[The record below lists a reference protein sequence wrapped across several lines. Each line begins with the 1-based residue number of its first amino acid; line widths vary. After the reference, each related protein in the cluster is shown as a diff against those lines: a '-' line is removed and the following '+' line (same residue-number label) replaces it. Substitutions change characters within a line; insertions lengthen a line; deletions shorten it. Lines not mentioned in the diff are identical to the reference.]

1 MDAGEYLGSGIEVA
15 DGVGF
20 EVVLILPAQHG
31 SDDDD
36 NEGYD
41 RYGSQNC
48 SNYPQ
53 VVRRALDHSWT
64 GEKKKKNRKN
74 TLRAF
79 IFFFFSKTPSGC
91 ITIVGCTELN
101 HAETSAELPNRVKNC
116 TRPSL
121 ICSLI

>member
-64 GEKKKKNRKN
+64 GEKKKKQEKHPQSFYLFLFFKDTQWLHDDSWMHRVEPCRNEC
-74 TLRAF
+74 RAP
-79 IFFFFSKTPSGC
+79 KQG
-91 ITIVGCTELN
+91 EKL
-101 HAETSAELPNRVKNC
+101 HSA
-116 TRPSL
+116 
-121 ICSLI
+121 

>member
-64 GEKKKKNRKN
+64 GEERKK
-74 TLRAF
+74 TG
-79 IFFFFSKTPSGC
+79 KTPS
-91 ITIVGCTELN
+91 ELLSFSFFQR
-101 HAETSAELPNRVKNC
+101 HPVAA
-116 TRPSL
+116 
-121 ICSLI
+121 

>member
-41 RYGSQNC
+41 RYGSQYC

-64 GEKKKKNRKN
+64 GEKKK
-74 TLRAF
+74 TG
-79 IFFFFSKTPSGC
+79 KTPS
-91 ITIVGCTELN
+91 ELLSFSFFKR
-101 HAETSAELPNRVKNC
+101 HPVAA
-116 TRPSL
+116 
-121 ICSLI
+121 